1 MQILKPQQVGEANCR
16 PPTSTAGAVRVMTKI
31 LETSPLLH
39 PTASLRTARARRP
52 PWDPLPH
59 AVFKDLSPWNFRQSS
74 GEDSVL
80 SLLRAWVQ
88 SPAGELRSCKPW
100 LYIHKCDLKKKKK
113 KKPFSESRGGVQV
126 FGTGAASP
134 PAWCACNR
142 HGAPFRQTVSRL
154 ALLSVGQA
162 GSSLVL

>member
-1 MQILKPQQVGEANCR
+1 MLKPQQVGEANCR

-113 KKPFSESRGGVQV
+113 K
-126 FGTGAASP
+126 SP
-134 PAWCACNR
+134 SLKAVGEFRSLELELPVRLLGACNR
-142 HGAPFRQTVSRL
+142 HGASFRQKVSRL